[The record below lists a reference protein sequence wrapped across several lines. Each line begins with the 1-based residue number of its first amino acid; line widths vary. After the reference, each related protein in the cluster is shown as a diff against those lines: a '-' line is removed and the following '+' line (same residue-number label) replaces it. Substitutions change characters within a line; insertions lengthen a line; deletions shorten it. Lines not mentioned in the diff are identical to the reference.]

1 MVAVFPLRM
10 KFVNLNSC
18 GLSTAGEVVDLNGC
32 GLFTADEVCE
42 C

>member
-1 MVAVFPLRM
+1 M
-10 KFVNLNSC
+10 NLNSC